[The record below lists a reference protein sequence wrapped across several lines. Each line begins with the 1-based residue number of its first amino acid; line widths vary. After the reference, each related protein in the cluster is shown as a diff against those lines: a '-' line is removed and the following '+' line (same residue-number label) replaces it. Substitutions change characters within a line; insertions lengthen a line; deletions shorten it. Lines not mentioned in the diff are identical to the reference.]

1 MCASIANRR
10 IADMNQLICRAA
22 LGAALLAPFA
32 AGAQEPPPPGM
43 PHEGGAMGRH
53 SDGEMP
59 PPFLRGIELS
69 KAQKDKLAAIMR
81 AQAPKLREQ
90 HKAVADADE
99 ALHALA
105 RSATFD
111 EGRAAALAQT
121 FGQAIAKAALQQARL
136 EQQVLALL
144 SAEQRQQIERRPP
157 EGPRR
162 PPRPQ

>member
-1 MCASIANRR
+1 
-10 IADMNQLICRAA
+10 MNQLICRLRIAA
-22 LGAALLAPFA
+22 LSAALLAPFA
-32 AGAQEPPPPGM
+32 AGAHEPPPPPPGM
-43 PHEGGAMGRH
+43 PHEGGAMPRH
-53 SDGEMP
+53 GDGEMPP

-69 KAQKDKLAAIMR
+69 QAQKDKLAAVMR
-81 AQAPKLREQ
+81 AQAPQLREQ
-90 HKAVADADE
+90 HKAVADAHQ

-105 RSATFD
+105 LSATFD

-121 FGQAIAKAALQQARL
+121 LGQAIAKAALQQARL
-136 EQQVLALL
+136 EQQVVALL